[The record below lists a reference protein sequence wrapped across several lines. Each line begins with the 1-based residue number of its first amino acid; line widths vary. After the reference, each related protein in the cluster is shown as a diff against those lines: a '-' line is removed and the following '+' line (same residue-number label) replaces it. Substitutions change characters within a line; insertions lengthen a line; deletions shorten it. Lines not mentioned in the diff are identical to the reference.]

1 MSKLKNEKYN
11 ELIKINKKF
20 IFEKNYGY
28 KIGQFQE
35 ANKSTSKK
43 YNNNKISLKHK
54 NESLAAYIE
63 HLKQKYKEHPNYFD
77 NMNSSNNK
85 EYFRYSFCFSCH
97 NLAVAYQDK
106 VICTNGCYEL
116 RINTDEFNSNY
127 TLDMFL
133 EEYYKFTSNHLFCD
147 KENIIPI
154 YIDNEKK
161 NTFFICTKCDKQ
173 FFDKAGIIL

>member
-1 MSKLKNEKYN
+1 VS
-11 ELIKINKKF
+11 
-20 IFEKNYGY
+20 
-28 KIGQFQE
+28 
-35 ANKSTSKK
+35 
-43 YNNNKISLKHK
+43 
-54 NESLAAYIE
+54 YIE
-63 HLKQKYKEHPNYFD
+63 NLKQKYKEDPNYFD
-77 NMNSSNNK
+77 SMNSSNNK

-106 VICTNGCYEL
+106 VICTNGCYKL
-116 RINTDEFNSNY
+116 DINTDEFNSNY

-161 NTFFICTKCDKQ
+161 
-173 FFDKAGIIL
+173 ILFLYVQNAINNFLIKLV